1 MPTSDLDKA
10 LSGVYD
16 FESTMDPD
24 FLNAS
29 HKKYDEDQKIVKEI
43 DDEAIMWW
51 ALDTEPL
58 VGAKFGKIEDG
69 SSLWPMVEALKIY
82 PFKNRKGEYFIFDGN
97 YRVAAD
103 EPLTAE
109 ALTAPVIPEMSPD
122 LPPPPAAAEKI
133 PSGSKIY
140 LIMNFIAGF
149 MIEAVEMLVAVGQY
163 SSLPVDGKAKV
174 IAQDGGDK
182 KHAPKSEDFFEWP
195 DEEKVLL
202 NKMYKRTKETEEYK
216 MEVYIFA
223 RRAAKLARHWWLQ
236 LVLFENSDRKWPVP
250 GEFIGLGVK
259 MMPDV
264 PWGLQKSSPFIYSG
278 HWVDTFYYTSG
289 VITEV
294 IPPTDTVAYPTYKV
308 NWQTLSGDN
317 AITMKPSDFAEYKV
331 GDRVTVLKDVSV
343 KMESGG
349 AKFQTSEDADTKPEF
364 NREKWM
370 ICPITFYNDMGK
382 QEA

>member
-1 MPTSDLDKA
+1 MPTSDLDKT

-24 FLNAS
+24 YLAAS
-29 HKKYDEDQKIVKEI
+29 HKKYDADQKIVKEI
-43 DDEAIMWW
+43 DDEAMWW

-58 VGAKFGKIEDG
+58 VGVKFGKIEDG
-69 SSLWPMVEALKIY
+69 SSLMPMIEALKIY

-97 YRVAAD
+97 YRVASG

-109 ALTAPVIPEMSPD
+109 TLEVPVAPEIPSG
-122 LPPPPAAAEKI
+122 LPPPPATAEQI

-140 LIMNFIAGF
+140 LIINFIAGF
-149 MIEAVEMLVAVGQY
+149 MIEAVEMLVAIGQY
-163 SSLPVDGKAKV
+163 SSLPVDGKKKV

-182 KHAPKSEDFFEWP
+182 KAAPKSEDFFEWP

-223 RRAAKLARHWWLQ
+223 RRASKLARHWWLQ
-236 LVLFENSDRKWPVP
+236 LVLFESSDRKWPVP

-264 PWGLQKSSPFIYSG
+264 PWGKQKSSPFIYSG
-278 HWVDTFYYTSG
+278 HWVDTFYFTSG
-289 VITEV
+289 VIKEV
-294 IPPTDTVAYPTYKV
+294 IPPTDTVAYPIYKV
-308 NWQTLSGDN
+308 NWQTLSEDN
-317 AITMKPSDFAEYKV
+317 AITMKPSDFAEYKT
-331 GDRVTVLKDVSV
+331 GDRVTILKSITTD
-343 KMESGG
+343 K
-349 AKFQTSEDADTKPEF
+349 KFQTSEDEDTKPEF

-370 ICPITFYNDMGK
+370 ICPVTFYNDMGK
-382 QEA
+382 QEG